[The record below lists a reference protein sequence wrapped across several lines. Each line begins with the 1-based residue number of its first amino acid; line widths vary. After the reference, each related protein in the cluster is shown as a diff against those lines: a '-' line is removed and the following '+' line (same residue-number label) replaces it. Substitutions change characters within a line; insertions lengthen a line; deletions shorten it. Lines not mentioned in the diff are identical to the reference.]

1 MLKSYD
7 PKKVAIT
14 IADFIVKGFGE
25 GEFLNVS
32 FDEDQVGLT
41 IGSDGEGARVITNI
55 LSATVTLTLLQTSE
69 SNRFLNALW
78 NQDRLTGEG
87 KGKFNV
93 KDNGPDGQEQAS
105 AENIWIMKHADI
117 VYSNGIESRAW
128 TLQTENLDV
137 RIEE

>member
-7 PKKVAIT
+7 PKKVSISL
-14 IADFIVKGFGE
+14 ADGIIDGFAE
-25 GEFLNVS
+25 GEFLNIAY
-32 FDEDQVGLT
+32 DEDQVGLT

-55 LSATVTLTLLQTSE
+55 LSATITVTLLQTSE

-78 NQDRLTGEG
+78 NQDRLTAKG

-105 AENIWIMKHADI
+105 AENCWIMKHPDI